1 MTGVSF
7 AAERPVRRIIVGAV
21 LAALAVG
28 AAGCG
33 QGQATIVVVF
43 KPDAT
48 VADADRVR
56 AACDG
61 LPNVRAQAP
70 DATARASGRRYPV
83 HFTVAGGSAS
93 DKSRL
98 YECLNRDPAVAG
110 ASEAES

>member
-1 MTGVSF
+1 VLL
-7 AAERPVRRIIVGAV
+7 AAV
-21 LAALAVG
+21 LAAGALA

-33 QGQATIVVVF
+33 KGQTTIVVVF

-48 VADADRVR
+48 AADADRVR

-70 DATARASGRRYPV
+70 DTTARASGKRYPV
-83 HFTVAGGSAS
+83 HFTVAGGGAS